1 MPQPNRIIAQKNY
14 FVLYFERS
22 HPQNVKNMKDN
33 ICGQLNRAKE
43 VFKII
48 FIVRF
53 SIWKSKNS
61 QDVVSQKPSR
71 SHSVRSLKNA
81 EFPGIFN
88 PKR

>member
-48 FIVRF
+48 
-53 SIWKSKNS
+53 
-61 QDVVSQKPSR
+61 
-71 SHSVRSLKNA
+71 
-81 EFPGIFN
+81 
-88 PKR
+88 